1 MIKGNIYRNKYQQD
15 VDFYV
20 TAIAEHYVAGYWI
33 HRNTKNMMHRDPD
46 KIQKNRI
53 VDKDWKKV
61 ING

>member
-1 MIKGNIYRNKYQQD
+1 MIKGNLYRNKYQTD

-20 TAIAEHYVAGYWI
+20 TNVTEHYVAGYWI
-33 HRNTKNMMHRDPD
+33 LRSNKGIMNRDPD

-53 VDKDWKKV
+53 VMKDWKKV